1 MSIKS
6 RNDIPYLKFVEFQ
19 KAIEGK
25 ENDEWYVALEVMNRF
40 YPNKQTNIAECLDEF
55 NKALSINSVAK
66 MNFKLDLHFKK
77 AVEFIDSD
85 TLTQEKEIIAFL
97 KIVIKP
103 KYFWQRI
110 NYNKI
115 SLADVTAVLMLF
127 TKYQAIL
134 KESTNGFSTHP

>member
-6 RNDIPYLKFVEFQ
+6 KNDISFLKFMEFQ
-19 KAIEGK
+19 KAIEEHK
-25 ENDEWYVALEVMNRF
+25 DDEWFVALEVMNRF

-55 NKALSINSVAK
+55 NKALSSNVPAK
-66 MNFKLDLHFKK
+66 MNFKLDLHFTK
-77 AVEFIDSD
+77 AIDFINAE
-85 TLTQEKEIIAFL
+85 TLTQEKEIIEFL
-97 KIVIKP
+97 KIVVKP

-115 SLADVTAVLMLF
+115 SLADVNAVLMLF

-134 KESTNGFSTHP
+134 KASTNGFTTHP